1 MRPARALVA
10 LAAVALLGCA
20 TAPVPTVSSIPR
32 VVTEQPLQSPSPT
45 VAPTPIR
52 TAPATPTPTPAAPL
66 KKFATVKLPTQ
77 IADRRADQVVQSA
90 GGQTAAYYKPL
101 DTADVIV
108 AAVSPIG
115 SGTEAASKLVSP
127 RRSGAATCGNL
138 TIAGKATAACVIPL
152 DSGYVLVNASG
163 AQTVDTVAA
172 FTAALYASLP

>member
-1 MRPARALVA
+1 
-10 LAAVALLGCA
+10 
-20 TAPVPTVSSIPR
+20 
-32 VVTEQPLQSPSPT
+32 

-52 TAPATPTPTPAAPL
+52 TAPATPTPTPGAPL

-115 SGTEAASKLVSP
+115 SGTEAASRLASP